1 MQDSQKNR
9 TGSSSENK
17 VADDSNSFDLDN
29 SDDLNRFI
37 QKYETMLDGDGSNKK
52 SNSKLGGESLLASK
66 QQNSG
71 NGGKTRTLNRDR
83 SKDLEESWGSLQL
96 QAEQMLGTDI
106 EDETS
111 PFDKNAASKTNISV
125 STTSAAA

>member
-1 MQDSQKNR
+1 M
-9 TGSSSENK
+9 
-17 VADDSNSFDLDN
+17 
-29 SDDLNRFI
+29 
-37 QKYETMLDGDGSNKK
+37 
-52 SNSKLGGESLLASK
+52 
-66 QQNSG
+66 
-71 NGGKTRTLNRDR
+71 NRDR

-125 STTSAAA
+125 STTSAAAQHKIEEEIIAEEIRLA